1 MKKICKIFKKSTK
14 KHAKTWKK
22 NTLWLYSKKS
32 MKKMKNNASCFTEVY
47 SSAIHE
53 NLKCNCAIMSSI

>member
-1 MKKICKIFKKSTK
+1 M
-14 KHAKTWKK
+14 KK
-22 NTLWLYSKKS
+22 NTLWLYSKKKHE
-32 MKKMKNNASCFTEVY
+32 KKMKNNASCFTEVY

>member
-1 MKKICKIFKKSTK
+1 MKKICKIFKKIYKKTCKNEK
-14 KHAKTWKK
+14 KHTMVIFQ
-22 NTLWLYSKKS
+22 KKS